1 MPYHRIMLLNLFK
14 CFQPNPTKVLLS
26 ALLIGLSSMSS
37 VSHLVAQC
45 DCNLPCNEITSCEC
59 QVACS
64 ATCFA
69 EDYPAGP
76 CIPLDGGLS
85 LLVMGGLAY
94 GAHATRRRREDEA
107 GAEA

>member
-14 CFQPNPTKVLLS
+14 CFQPNPTKALLA

-37 VSHLVAQC
+37 VSHLVAQECGCVDC
-45 DCNLPCNEITSCEC
+45 DAITCECVAECITSCP
-59 QVACS
+59 S
-64 ATCFA
+64 GI
-69 EDYPAGP
+69 GP

-94 GAHATRRRREDEA
+94 GVRATRRRREDEA

>member
-1 MPYHRIMLLNLFK
+1 MPYHRIMLRNLFK
-14 CFQPNPTKVLLS
+14 CFQPNPTKALLA

-37 VSHLVAQC
+37 VSHLVAQV
-45 DCNLPCNEITSCEC
+45 ECEC
-59 QVACS
+59 GNCDAI
-64 ATCFA
+64 TCGC
-69 EDYPAGP
+69 EDFCVSSCPEGIGP

-94 GAHATRRRREDEA
+94 GARATRRRREDEA